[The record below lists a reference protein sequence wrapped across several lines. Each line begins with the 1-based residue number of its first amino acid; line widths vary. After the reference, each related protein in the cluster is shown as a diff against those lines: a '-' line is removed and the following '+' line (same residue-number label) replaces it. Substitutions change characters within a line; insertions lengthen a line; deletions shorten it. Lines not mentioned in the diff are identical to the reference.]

1 MKKIKKEDII
11 IFLIMVV
18 ITCIIFAPLIAGHYA
33 TDTYNIY
40 DKGYYT
46 YATKNS
52 LNDGRI
58 FMGIL
63 GLIVSVLKIP
73 IEVYSTLTL
82 VGAIIISNLAV
93 IVLKNIIE
101 KYKPAKMAKEDL
113 NGSVFN
119 KVMKYY

>member
-1 MKKIKKEDII
+1 
-11 IFLIMVV
+11 MVV

-73 IEVYSTLTL
+73 IEVYST
-82 VGAIIISNLAV
+82 GSAV
-93 IVLKNIIE
+93 HCLRG
-101 KYKPAKMAKEDL
+101 L
-113 NGSVFN
+113 
-119 KVMKYY
+119 